1 MAMAMV
7 ESKDRATSDPAAR
20 KEVMRQMEAEGVE
33 YVLFW
38 FTDIEGHLKS
48 FAITPSEIEGALND
62 GMGFD
67 GSSITG
73 FNAIEESD
81 MIAIPDP
88 GTFRLMPTRPGEA
101 KVGRMICDV
110 VKPSGEP
117 YEGDPRYAMRRALER
132 MKSMGFDTF
141 NIGPELEYFLFR
153 DNKSTETLD
162 EGGYFA
168 MTALDAATELR
179 NETIQALEKMGIAIE
194 YHHHEVAPSQHEIDM
209 RYASALDMADQT
221 VTYRLI
227 VKEVAAKNGVYA
239 TFMPKPLF
247 GENGSG
253 MHTHMSLFTDGRNQF
268 FDGDDEYSLSPVGK
282 QFIAGLLRHAREL
295 TPIFA
300 QWVNSYKRLVP
311 GYEAP
316 VYVAWSQRNRSALI
330 RIPLY
335 KPGSEQA
342 TRAEIRCPDPAC
354 NPYLTF
360 ATLLHAGLE
369 GIEQGYELPA
379 PMETN
384 LYHLTPDERREQGI
398 VSLPETLGE
407 AVDELAGSE
416 LMRRAL
422 GDHIFDAYVQLKRAE
437 WDEYRIQLSQWEL
450 DRYLGVL

>member
-1 MAMAMV
+1 MAMI
-7 ESKDRATSDPAAR
+7 ESKDRATSDPDAR
-20 KEVMRQMEAEGVE
+20 KDVIKQMKKEGVE

-48 FAITPSEIEGALND
+48 FAITPSEIEGALDD

-81 MIAIPDP
+81 MVAIPDP
-88 GTFRLMPTRPGEA
+88 STYRLMPTRDGEA
-101 KVGRMICDV
+101 KVGRMICDI
-110 VKPSGEP
+110 VKPDGVP
-117 YEGDPRYAMRRALER
+117 YDGDPRYVLRRALDR
-132 MKSMGFDTF
+132 MQSMGFDTF

-153 DNKSTETLD
+153 DNSSTETLD

-179 NETIQALEKMGIAIE
+179 NETINALEHMGIGIE

-221 VTYRLI
+221 ITYRLI

-253 MHTHMSLFTDGRNQF
+253 MHTHMSLFKDGRNQF
-268 FDGDDEYSLSPVGK
+268 FEGGDQYNLSSVGK

-295 TPIFA
+295 APIFA

-311 GYEAP
+311 GFEAP

-369 GIEQGYELPA
+369 GIEQGYELEA

-384 LYHLTPDERREQGI
+384 LYHLTAEERREQGI

-407 AVDELAGSE
+407 AIDELAGSE

-422 GDHIFDAYVQLKRAE
+422 GDHIFDAYVKLKRKE
-437 WDEYRIQLSQWEL
+437 WDEYRVQLTQWEL

>member
-1 MAMAMV
+1 MGYV
-7 ESKDRATSDPAAR
+7 ESRNRATSDPETR
-20 KEVMRQMEAEGVE
+20 REVLAEIESRGIE
-33 YVLFW
+33 DVLLW
-38 FTDIEGHLKS
+38 FTDLEGHLKS
-48 FAITPSEIEGALND
+48 FAITLSEVEGALDD

-81 MIAIPDP
+81 MVAIPDP
-88 GTFRLMPTRPGEA
+88 ATFQLMPAREGEMKMA
-101 KVGRMICDV
+101 RMICDIV
-110 VKPSGEP
+110 TPDGKP
-117 YEGDPRYAMRRALER
+117 YEGDPRYVLRRALER
-132 MKSMGFDTF
+132 MRSLGFETF
-141 NIGPELEYFLFR
+141 NVGPELEYFLFEN
-153 DNKSTETLD
+153 DKGTETLD

-168 MTALDAATELR
+168 MTTLDAASGLR
-179 NETIQALEKMGIAIE
+179 QETVHALESMGIPIE
-194 YHHHEVAPSQHEIDM
+194 YVHHEVGPSQHEIDM
-209 RYASALDMADQT
+209 RFAPALEMADHT

-227 VKEVAAKNGVYA
+227 VKEIAKKAGYHA
-239 TFMPKPLF
+239 TFMPKPIF

-253 MHTHMSLFTDGRNQF
+253 MHTHQSLFTDGRNAF
-268 FDGDDEYSLSPVGK
+268 FDGDDQWHLSAAGK
-282 QFIAGLLRHAREL
+282 AFIAGQLRHAREIAA
-295 TPIFA
+295 IFA

-311 GYEAP
+311 GFEAP

-369 GIEQGYELPA
+369 GIEQGYELPE

-384 LYHLTPDERREQGI
+384 LYHLTPEQRRERGI

-407 AVDELAGSE
+407 AIDALSESELA
-416 LMRRAL
+416 RKAL
-422 GDHIFDAYVQLKRAE
+422 GPHIFDRYIELKRKE
-437 WDEYRIQLSQWEL
+437 WDEYRVQLTGWEL
-450 DRYLGVL
+450 ERYLSVL

>member
-1 MAMAMV
+1 VAMI
-7 ESKDRATSDPAAR
+7 ESKDRATSDPGDR
-20 KEVMRQMEAEGVE
+20 KDVIKQIEKEGVE

-48 FAITPSEIEGALND
+48 FAITPSEIEGALDD

-81 MIAIPDP
+81 MVAIPDP
-88 GTFRLMPTRPGEA
+88 KTFRIMPAREGET

-110 VKPSGEP
+110 VKPDGAP
-117 YEGDPRYAMRRALER
+117 YEGDPRYVLRRALDR
-132 MKSMGFDTF
+132 MQSMGFDTF

-153 DNKSTETLD
+153 DNKGTETLD

-179 NETIQALEKMGIAIE
+179 NETIKALESVGIGIE

-221 VTYRLI
+221 ITYRLI
-227 VKEVAAKNGVYA
+227 VKEVAAKHGVYA

-268 FDGDDEYSLSPVGK
+268 FDGTDQHHLSETGK

-295 TPIFA
+295 APVFA

-311 GYEAP
+311 GFEAP

-360 ATLLHAGLE
+360 AALLHAGLE
-369 GIEQGYELPA
+369 GIEKGYQLEP
-379 PMETN
+379 PMDSN
-384 LYHLTPDERREQGI
+384 LYHLTAEERRERGI

-407 AVDELAGSE
+407 AIDEFAGSD
-416 LMRRAL
+416 LLRRAF
-422 GDHIFDAYVQLKRAE
+422 GDHIFDNYVKLKRKE
-437 WDEYRIQLSQWEL
+437 WDEYRVQLTQWEL
-450 DRYLGVL
+450 DRYLSTL

>member
-1 MAMAMV
+1 MAQV
-7 ESKDRATSDPAAR
+7 ESGARATSDPEAR
-20 KEVMRQMEAEGVE
+20 REALKRLQDENVDF
-33 YVLFW
+33 LLLW

-48 FAITPSEIEGALND
+48 FAVTPSEVEEALND

-81 MIAIPDP
+81 MVAIPDP
-88 GTFRLMPTRPGEA
+88 STFQLMPAREGEMKMA
-101 KVGRMICDV
+101 RMICDIV
-110 VKPSGEP
+110 TPDGNP
-117 YEGDPRYAMRRALER
+117 YEGDPRYVLRRALER
-132 MKSMGFDTF
+132 MRALGFDTF
-141 NIGPELEYFLFR
+141 NVGPELEYFLFEN
-153 DNKSTETLD
+153 DKGTETLD

-168 MTALDAATELR
+168 MTTLDAASGLR
-179 NETIQALEKMGIAIE
+179 QETVHALESMGIPIE
-194 YHHHEVAPSQHEIDM
+194 YVHHEVGPSQHEIDM
-209 RYASALDMADQT
+209 RFAPALEMADHT

-227 VKEVAAKNGVYA
+227 VKEIAKKAGYHA
-239 TFMPKPLF
+239 TFMPKPIF

-253 MHTHMSLFTDGRNQF
+253 MHTHQSLFTDGRNAF
-268 FDGDDEYSLSPVGK
+268 FDGDDQWHLSAAGK
-282 QFIAGLLRHAREL
+282 AFIAGQLRHAREIAA
-295 TPIFA
+295 IFA

-369 GIEQGYELPA
+369 GIEQGYELPE

-384 LYHLTPDERREQGI
+384 LYHLTPEQRRERGI

-407 AVDELAGSE
+407 AIDALADSD
-416 LMRRAL
+416 LARKAL
-422 GDHIFDAYVQLKRAE
+422 GPHIFDRYIELKRKE
-437 WDEYRIQLSQWEL
+437 WDEYRVQLTGWEL
-450 DRYLGVL
+450 DRYLSVL